1 MNGLAPS
8 EEYLGMQNDLAS
20 APNTVQFRAGSG
32 ADGMN
37 RSGSFPPRASLWSTI
52 DLRALLLAL
61 GTFAIGTDAF
71 IIGGI
76 LPEIAR
82 DLSASIGKTGLVVSV
97 FSLSY
102 ALGSP
107 IISALSARWRR
118 STVMVGGLT
127 VFSVANLLSAL
138 SPTLACLLA
147 TRVVAALAA
156 GLVAPASYALA
167 STLGSYDNR
176 GKTLAIVAAGFTSA
190 IVVGVPLG
198 VFIGKYAGW
207 RGSLV
212 FVAILGAIAALSMFS
227 AGVPEPDSPKGASSL
242 SEQLRIVSRPKT
254 IFLLTP
260 FLIWSIANFGLYTFI
275 AAILGRHLS
284 ATAIPLLLLLFG
296 LGGMTGNFIGGAL
309 SDRYGTRWPTIIC
322 LLMLICALATIE
334 PASSS
339 IVAASVTMIWWAIC
353 MAALFTL
360 QQQRAIAA
368 NPKQSNLALALNNS
382 ALYLGASV
390 GAAAG
395 GVVISRIS
403 LAFLAPASAAAA
415 ALGLLALLVLPQ
427 SQARAATGL
436 PNDKIEPRSRVESS
450 VPNAATVQLRDR

>member
-1 MNGLAPS
+1 
-8 EEYLGMQNDLAS
+8 MQNDLAS
-20 APNTVQFRAGSG
+20 ARNMSNSEQVVG
-32 ADGMN
+32 ADVMN

-52 DLRALLLAL
+52 DLRALLLAF

-76 LPEIAR
+76 LPEIAQN
-82 DLSASIGKTGLVVSV
+82 LSASIGKTGLVVSV

-102 ALGSP
+102 AFGSP
-107 IISALSARWRR
+107 IVSALSARWRR
-118 STVMVGGLT
+118 STVIIGGLA
-127 VFSVANLLSAL
+127 VFSAANLLSAL

-147 TRVVAALAA
+147 TRVIAALAA

-167 STLGSYDNR
+167 STLGSSHNR
-176 GKTLAIVAAGFTSA
+176 GKILAIIAAGFTSA
-190 IVVGVPLG
+190 IVLGVPLG

-207 RGSLV
+207 RGSLI
-212 FVAILGAIAALSMFS
+212 FVAILGAFAALSMFGT
-227 AGVPEPDSPKGASSL
+227 GVPEPESTEMAPGL
-242 SEQLRIVSRPKT
+242 SEQLRIASRPET
-254 IFLLTP
+254 IIVLTP

-275 AAILGRHLS
+275 AAVLGRQLP
-284 ATAIPLLLLLFG
+284 ATAIPVLLLLFG
-296 LGGMTGNFIGGAL
+296 LGCVAGNFIGGAL
-309 SDRYGTRWPTIIC
+309 SDRYGARWPTIIC
-322 LLMLICALATIE
+322 LVMLICALATIE

-339 IVAASVTMIWWAIC
+339 ITAASVTMIWWAIC

-395 GVVISRIS
+395 GVVISWVS
-403 LAFLAPASAAAA
+403 LAVLAPASAAAA
-415 ALGLLALLVLPQ
+415 ALGLLAILILPRCR
-427 SQARAATGL
+427 ARPPPGFPMTRLSPDLALNRPCRTWA
-436 PNDKIEPRSRVESS
+436 PR
-450 VPNAATVQLRDR
+450 D

>member
-1 MNGLAPS
+1 M
-8 EEYLGMQNDLAS
+8 
-20 APNTVQFRAGSG
+20 
-32 ADGMN
+32 
-37 RSGSFPPRASLWSTI
+37 
-52 DLRALLLAL
+52 LAL

-76 LPEIAR
+76 LPEIAQ

-107 IISALSARWRR
+107 IVSALSARWRR
-118 STVMVGGLT
+118 STVMGGGLA

-147 TRVVAALAA
+147 TRVIAALAA

-167 STLGSYDNR
+167 SILGSSHNR
-176 GKTLAIVAAGFTSA
+176 GKILAIIAAGFTSA
-190 IVVGVPLG
+190 IVLGVPLG

-207 RGSLV
+207 RGSLI
-212 FVAILGAIAALSMFS
+212 FVAILGAIATLSMFG
-227 AGVPEPDSPKGASSL
+227 AGVPESDSTKSAPGL
-242 SEQLRIVSRPKT
+242 SEQLRIVSCPET
-254 IFLLTP
+254 IIVLTP

-275 AAILGRHLS
+275 AAILGRQLS
-284 ATAIPLLLLLFG
+284 ATAIPALLLLFG
-296 LGGMTGNFIGGAL
+296 LGGMAGNFIGGAL

-322 LLMLICALATIE
+322 LAMLICALATIE

-339 IVAASVTMIWWAIC
+339 ITAASVTMTWWAIC

-368 NPKQSNLALALNNS
+368 NPEQSNLALALNNS

-395 GVVISRIS
+395 GVVISRVS
-403 LAFLAPASAAAA
+403 LTFLAPTSAATAA
-415 ALGLLALLVLPQ
+415 FGLLALLMLPR
-427 SQARAATGL
+427 SEARAIAGL
-436 PNDKIEPRSRVESS
+436 PNDKIEHGSRVASS
-450 VPNAATVQLRDR
+450 VPNLAAARLRDR